1 MRSYKVFGIRDGGA
15 ETYVDTAYSAED
27 GKHIH
32 QLMLVQGYFDE
43 MIVRDCLGGVAMRKD
58 LRREIELAVDS

>member
-32 QLMLVQGYFDE
+32 QMMLVQGYFHE
-43 MIVRDCLGGVAMRKD
+43 MVVRDVLGNTVLRKD
-58 LRREIELAVDS
+58 LKKEVDMAA